1 VFVDEVV
8 LGYKVYTLTN
18 LRTIN
23 VDDKIKKPGLERV
36 KKWLYAKGLEARSA
50 GCVLCG
56 SCYGHGPANPMEDHP
71 GPKEKCP
78 PYEFY
83 RFQRHTP
90 KSRWLMAQRVFHGI
104 DTITPELKE
113 VIYACTNCLMCQE
126 LCGVRDDGYG
136 PWEITVAMREEITEK
151 DGPIAAHRGLY
162 EGLKVSDNPWGKS
175 ASQRGAWIEGLGLR
189 KLGASAAKTLLFA
202 GCSADR
208 ASGRGSARA
217 LAQLMLEAGEEF
229 AVLGADE
236 KCCGLF
242 AHDLGYRREYDRLQ
256 TDNITAIKR
265 TGIQKIVVA
274 CGSCLRAWRE
284 HAKQPGFN
292 AEVVH
297 GVEHVAN
304 LQRAQRLRFTKTVSK
319 KVTYHDS
326 CHLGRGCG
334 VYDPPREILSA
345 ISGVQMVEM
354 ERNRRWA
361 WCCGGGGGVPE
372 ADPDLAH
379 WSASDRTRE
388 ARETG
393 AELIL
398 TSSALCQ
405 RSFND
410 LNEVGLP
417 VQDLLEF
424 AYRAL

>member
-1 VFVDEVV
+1 MKTED
-8 LGYKVYTLTN
+8 
-18 LRTIN
+18 
-23 VDDKIKKPGLERV
+23 KKPIGLERV
-36 KKWLYAKGLEARSA
+36 KRWLYARGLEERSA

-56 SCYGHGPANPMEDHP
+56 SCYGHGPANPMEDLP

-90 KSRWLMAQRVFHGI
+90 KSRWLMAQRVFHGL
-104 DTITPELKE
+104 DPITPELKE

-151 DGPIAAHRGLY
+151 DGPIEAHRSHY
-162 EGLKVSDNPWGKS
+162 EGLKQHDNPWGQVK
-175 ASQRGAWIEGLGLR
+175 ALRGSWAEGLGVK
-189 KLGASAAKTLLFA
+189 KLGSATAKTLLFA
-202 GCSADR
+202 GCSADQP
-208 ASGRGSARA
+208 SGRGCAVA
-217 LAQLMLEAGEEF
+217 LARLMQRAGDDF
-229 AVLGADE
+229 AILGADE

-242 AHDLGYRREYDRLQ
+242 AHDLGFRREYDRLQ
-256 TDNITAIKR
+256 KDNIATIKES
-265 TGIQKIVVA
+265 GVKNIVVA

-284 HAKQPGFN
+284 HAKQPELG
-292 AEVVH
+292 AEIVH

-304 LQRAQRLRFTKTVSK
+304 LLRAGRVSFTKAVSTT
-319 KVTYHDS
+319 VTYHDS

-334 VYDPPREILSA
+334 VYDPPREIVRA
-345 ISGVQMVEM
+345 IPGVKLVEM

-372 ADPDLAH
+372 ADPELAQ
-379 WSASDRTRE
+379 WSAADRLQE
-388 ARETG
+388 AKRSG

-410 LNEVGLP
+410 CQESGLP
-417 VQDLLEF
+417 TQDLLEF
-424 AYRAL
+424 AVQAL